1 MLYIVPPLTTEPDDL
16 ASEAFDYLTE
26 RVPGWLPAEGNLETW
41 LVEAMSNQAAEL
53 ADVASAVPA
62 AIFGYFGATVLGLP
76 PFASAPATAQTTWT
90 MVDGQG
96 YTIPAGTLMGVRATG
111 SELIP
116 FETVQDVV
124 IAVGATTA
132 AITCSA
138 VDPGTDANALNGACE
153 LIDALNFVDSI
164 ALAAPTSG
172 GVDAETDEDYLNR
185 LRELTTILAPR
196 PILPADFATMAKTDA
211 RVYRATAIDLHQAGT
226 PEDPAVGPGTPI
238 PGASADGVARCI
250 TVAVAGADGLSI
262 GKPARQDVANALE
275 AQREV
280 NFLVYVVDPTYTTI
294 AVAFTIRVYAD
305 FTPAT
310 VVANVVAALT
320 AYLSPNNFGVPPYGD
335 QAAWINDTKV
345 RYLEVAQVIND
356 QEGVNYIINLT
367 VNGGT
372 VDVALTGTAP
382 LAKPGVIT
390 GASA

>member
-1 MLYIVPPLTTEPDDL
+1 
-16 ASEAFDYLTE
+16 
-26 RVPGWLPAEGNLETW
+26 
-41 LVEAMSNQAAEL
+41 
-53 ADVASAVPA
+53 
-62 AIFGYFGATVLGLP
+62 
-76 PFASAPATAQTTWT
+76 
-90 MVDGQG
+90 
-96 YTIPAGTLMGVRATG
+96 
-111 SELIP
+111 
-116 FETVQDVV
+116 
-124 IAVGATTA
+124 
-132 AITCSA
+132 
-138 VDPGTDANALNGACE
+138 
-153 LIDALNFVDSI
+153 
-164 ALAAPTSG
+164 
-172 GVDAETDEDYLNR
+172 
-185 LRELTTILAPR
+185 
-196 PILPADFATMAKTDA
+196 
-211 RVYRATAIDLHQAGT
+211 
-226 PEDPAVGPGTPI
+226 
-238 PGASADGVARCI
+238 
-250 TVAVAGADGLSI
+250 VAVAGADGLSI